1 VGDGGPF
8 EVCNASKAD
17 AGMRRGAMNRVMGT
31 KGLCG
36 VMLGLLLSGHAVR
49 AEEPRKEDPVLVGRF
64 VGVDEGGREVSV
76 DFARES
82 LVIVDA
88 VEVLVTRLGGW
99 TRRQRGTETILA
111 GVWVPL
117 ARVNRLHGDRHDRLV
132 GRIDV
137 LPGEPL
143 TMCMATK
150 QVILRAKKS
159 PRPDDA
165 GAVLDLRGTKGVN
178 CFKLMPLGVPSP
190 APGPEDP
197 ECMRECRQQNM
208 MRAVSAEQIDEDCR
222 KTCRLK

>member
-1 VGDGGPF
+1 MG
-8 EVCNASKAD
+8 
-17 AGMRRGAMNRVMGT
+17 RVMRSKWLGC
-31 KGLCG
+31 GL
-36 VMLGLLLSGHAVR
+36 LGLLLSGQAAR
-49 AEEPRKEDPVLVGRF
+49 ASEPREEDPALVGRY
-64 VGVDEGGREVSV
+64 VGLGEGGIEVAV

-88 VEVLVTRLGGW
+88 TEVLVTRLGGW
-99 TRRQRGTETILA
+99 TKRQRGTDTILA

-117 ARVNRLHGDRHDRLV
+117 ARINRLHGDKNDRLV

-137 LPGEPL
+137 LAGERM

-159 PRPDDA
+159 PRPDEA
-165 GAVLDLRGTKGVN
+165 GVVLDLRGAKGVK
-178 CFKLMPLGVPSP
+178 CYTLTA
-190 APGPEDP
+190 APVSAPTPDP

-222 KTCRLK
+222 KTCTFK